1 MNFEELNIEDSVL
14 ASLNGIGFTEPTQ
27 IQAETIPLIKNG
39 HDVIGQS
46 QTGSGK
52 TGAFGIPLVEKVQKK
67 EGIQA
72 LVLAPTRELS
82 IQTAKEL
89 KKFSKEKGLF
99 IQTIYGG
106 VGFEPQIRGL
116 KRAEIIV
123 GTPGRVLDHI
133 RRGNMDLG
141 NVKVFVLDEAD
152 KMIDMGFA
160 EDIDDIEKGMPKDKQ
175 NLLFCATMPERLD
188 KMKRRFTKNAK
199 DIRTK
204 IKVDEKMLKQFYCNA
219 DRRSKFSL
227 LVHLVKQENPDLAM
241 IFCNSRRET
250 DMIAKNLK
258 NQNLNAVAIHG
269 GLTQAR
275 REKVLNDFNDG
286 KVRIVVATDVAS
298 RGLDIKNVSHIFN
311 YNIPRE
317 AESFANRI
325 GRTARAGEEGKAISM
340 LSREDHDSFRKIVNE
355 FSYDIKKLEI
365 ENLKMLPFDTGRRD
379 GGRNFRGRGPR
390 RGFGNRNSRGSRG
403 GSKRRSGSSTPR
415 DSKLFSPKW

>member
-1 MNFEELNIEDSVL
+1 MKFEELNIESCVL
-14 ASLNGIGFTEPTQ
+14 SSLKNIGFEEPTQ
-27 IQAETIPLIKNG
+27 IQAETIPLIKDG

-52 TGAFGIPLVEKVQKK
+52 TAAFGIPLVEKTEKGS
-67 EGIQA
+67 GIQA
-72 LVLAPTRELS
+72 LVLSPTRELS

-89 KKFSKEKGLF
+89 EKFSSKKGLF
-99 IQTIYGG
+99 VQTIYGG
-106 VGFEPQIRGL
+106 VGFEPQLRGL
-116 KRAEIIV
+116 KKAEIIV

-133 RRGNMDLG
+133 RRGNMDLK
-141 NVKVFVLDEAD
+141 NIKVFVLDEAD

-160 EDIDDIEKGMPKDKQ
+160 EDIDDIEKGMPEDKQ

-188 KMKRRFTKNAK
+188 RMKRRFTKNAK

-204 IKVDEKMLKQFYCNA
+204 IKVDESMLKQFYCNA
-219 DRRSKFSL
+219 DRKSKFSL
-227 LVHLVKQENPDLAM
+227 LVHLVKQENPELAM

-258 NQNLNAVAIHG
+258 NQNIDAVAIHG

-275 REKVLNDFNDG
+275 RERVLNDFHEG
-286 KVRIVVATDVAS
+286 KVKVVVATDVAS

-311 YNIPRE
+311 YNIPKD

-340 LSREDHDSFRKIVNE
+340 LSREDHDSFRRIVNE

-365 ENLKMLPFDTGRRD
+365 ENLKMLPFDTGRRND
-379 GGRNFRGRGPR
+379 GPRGRGGPR
-390 RGFGNRNSRGSRG
+390 RGFGSRSSGGSRG
-403 GSKRRSGSSTPR
+403 GRRRSGSSVPR
-415 DSKLFSPKW
+415 DSSKFKPKW